1 MISVVLPACNEEKF
15 LPRCLDSIC
24 RQDFDSYEIIVVVNG
39 SIDKTALVARKYP
52 VKILHCEKHSA
63 FYARQIGAAAASGEI
78 IVQADADTIYPPDWL
93 SRIYADFKHQ
103 PSAVAVAG
111 IYRYADPPWWA
122 FLEYLLR
129 LVCNAYTCLF
139 HGRPMLISGANFAF
153 KRHVFER
160 IGGYHV
166 TTFSADQYDISTR
179 LSRQGKVLLDRRLIA
194 VTSARRVK
202 KPFLR
207 ILRDVFKNIAMVT
220 GWVLQYINQFFRHL
234 FRSPLFFR
242 SVKNTLP
249 IFGLVGI
256 LFWGYASPSS
266 QLFGKVYFEGE
277 GESKTIS
284 LTFDDGPNPEYT
296 PEILAILDKYG
307 IKATFFVVGK
317 NVETYSELTREILE
331 RGHILGNHS
340 YSHDANHALSDFGA
354 KDILRCAET
363 ICKYTGVTP
372 CLYRPPYGKRSPWE
386 LAAANEMNIITV
398 NWGYAVE
405 SKSLDETDNAI
416 SKILDKSG
424 PGCILLFHDGYG
436 IDANSLQSDC
446 QLTIKVLDSLISN
459 LLQQGYKFVTVPE
472 LLGLDAYS

>member
-1 MISVVLPACNEEKF
+1 
-15 LPRCLDSIC
+15 
-24 RQDFDSYEIIVVVNG
+24 
-39 SIDKTALVARKYP
+39 
-52 VKILHCEKHSA
+52 
-63 FYARQIGAAAASGEI
+63 
-78 IVQADADTIYPPDWL
+78 
-93 SRIYADFKHQ
+93 
-103 PSAVAVAG
+103 
-111 IYRYADPPWWA
+111 
-122 FLEYLLR
+122 
-129 LVCNAYTCLF
+129 
-139 HGRPMLISGANFAF
+139 MLISGANFAF

-166 TTFSADQYDISTR
+166 TAFSADQYDISTR
-179 LSRQGKVLLDRRLIA
+179 LSRQGKVLLDRSLIA

-234 FRSPLFFR
+234 YRSPLFFR

-317 NVETYSELTREILE
+317 NVETYPELTREILE

-354 KDILRCAET
+354 KDMLRCAET

-386 LAAANEMNIITV
+386 LAAANEMNVTTV
-398 NWGYAVE
+398 SWGYAVE
-405 SKSLDETDNAI
+405 GKSLAETDNAI

-459 LLQQGYKFVTVPE
+459 LLQQGYKFVTLPE